1 MKCQKC
7 GKENA
12 NTHIKTII
20 NGDYKEY
27 ILCPECAKEMGY
39 NNFFADME
47 NDFSTLLGSFF
58 GNTLPARSQATHCPT
73 CGSTYYDI
81 ADSGKVGCANCY
93 TTFIDLLMPSIRRI
107 HGNTTHCGKKSF
119 ADRNIK
125 ERIDVNGESKETS
138 NKNRSKIADLKAQ
151 LSQAVE
157 IQNFE
162 EAAKLR
168 DEIKSLEDN
177 NG

>member
-47 NDFSTLLGSFF
+47 SDFSTLLGSFF
-58 GNTLPARSQATHCPT
+58 GNTLPARSQSTHCPT

-81 ADSGKVGCANCY
+81 ADSGKVGCADCY
-93 TTFIDLLMPSIRRI
+93 STFFDLLMPSIRRI

-119 ADRNIK
+119 ADRSRN
-125 ERIDVNGESKETS
+125 RVNSGTSKMS
-138 NKNRSKIADLKAQ
+138 NSDKISDLKAQ
-151 LSQAVE
+151 LNQAVE

-168 DEIKSLEDN
+168 DEIKSLEEN

>member
-12 NTHIKTII
+12 NTHVKTII

-27 ILCPECAKEMGY
+27 TLCPECAKEMGY
-39 NNFFADME
+39 NNFFTDME
-47 NDFSTLLGSFF
+47 SEFTNLLGSFF
-58 GNTLPARSQATHCPT
+58 GNTLPARSQSTRCKT

-81 ADSGKVGCANCY
+81 ADSGKVGCADCY
-93 TTFIDLLMPSIRRI
+93 TTFYDMLLPSIRRI
-107 HGNTTHCGKKSF
+107 HGNTTHCGKKSV
-119 ADRNIK
+119 AGIEYTEVKDK
-125 ERIDVNGESKETS
+125 EP
-138 NKNRSKIADLKAQ
+138 SKIERLKKQ
-151 LSQAVE
+151 LEDAIKV
-157 IQNFE
+157 QNFE

-168 DEIKSLEDN
+168 DEIKSLEEN